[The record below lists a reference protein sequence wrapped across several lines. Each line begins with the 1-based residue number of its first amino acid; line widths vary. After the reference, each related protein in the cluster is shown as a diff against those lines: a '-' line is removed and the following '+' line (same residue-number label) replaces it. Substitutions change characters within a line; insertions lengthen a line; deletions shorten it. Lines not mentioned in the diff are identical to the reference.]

1 VGALFRLKKLFYLT
15 GLNRY
20 TGWILQGMSSHLDG
34 YATTP
39 EIDQMDTAATADGVD
54 SITRDRL
61 TSPNFLV

>member
-1 VGALFRLKKLFYLT
+1 
-15 GLNRY
+15 
-20 TGWILQGMSSHLDG
+20 MSSHLDG

-39 EIDQMDTAATADGVD
+39 EIDPMDTAATADGVD